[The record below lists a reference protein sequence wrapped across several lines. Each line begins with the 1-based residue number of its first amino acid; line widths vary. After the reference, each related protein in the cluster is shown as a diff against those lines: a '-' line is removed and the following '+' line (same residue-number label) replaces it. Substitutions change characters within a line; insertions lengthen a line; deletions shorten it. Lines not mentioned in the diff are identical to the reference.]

1 MFGSLLIEDVLLTLH
16 FPANIYL
23 FKVNNK
29 NTIKRCEIWS
39 KLTIKTPE
47 WQTYSANHLTVWFKT
62 DVVLVYL
69 LILWTYFTS
78 FSDVS
83 IFDFEKV
90 CWVISIGL
98 VCTCD
103 LSNYE
108 HCEIRKE
115 KMFAVEFTVNFL
127 THKCRHLSFEPIF
140 LINFHL
146 GLSSQ

>member
-1 MFGSLLIEDVLLTLH
+1 MV
-16 FPANIYL
+16 
-23 FKVNNK
+23 KVNNK
-29 NTIKRCEIWS
+29 NTRM
-39 KLTIKTPE
+39 
-47 WQTYSANHLTVWFKT
+47 TYSANHLTVWFKT

-103 LSNYE
+103 LSNYAY
-108 HCEIRKE
+108 CEIRKE
-115 KMFAVEFTVNFL
+115 KKCLPSNLQSISSFTNADIWVLNLYFWLTFIWGYPVSKYVKFSKKLTFL
-127 THKCRHLSFEPIF
+127 TSQWADVCVPIRAGAD
-140 LINFHL
+140 LVL
-146 GLSSQ
+146 

>member
-1 MFGSLLIEDVLLTLH
+1 MWNMV
-16 FPANIYL
+16 
-23 FKVNNK
+23 KVNNK
-29 NTIKRCEIWS
+29 NTRM
-39 KLTIKTPE
+39 
-47 WQTYSANHLTVWFKT
+47 TYSANHLTVWFKT

-103 LSNYE
+103 LSNYAY
-108 HCEIRKE
+108 CEIRKE
-115 KMFAVEFTVNFL
+115 KKCLPSNLQSISSFTNADIWVLNLYFWLTFIWGYPVSKYVKFSKKLTFL
-127 THKCRHLSFEPIF
+127 TSQWADVCVPIRAGAD
-140 LINFHL
+140 LVL
-146 GLSSQ
+146 